1 MEETLGPLQNL
12 IQLSF
17 RHIHPTRYSRQKA
30 QASSPIELIEDSPM
44 AIFQQNLPASLRFGP
59 PAAPENRGIPAT
71 DRRPYLV
78 TVPPRKPVTSA
89 RRGVATTS
97 QYLALFPHESED
109 ARLTGA
115 TRSLYRRLLALN
127 LPRPSV
133 RSEVSVER
141 RDVTE
146 VRFKTIDTRI
156 A

>member
-1 MEETLGPLQNL
+1 
-12 IQLSF
+12 
-17 RHIHPTRYSRQKA
+17 
-30 QASSPIELIEDSPM
+30 M
-44 AIFQQNLPASLRFGP
+44 AIFQQNIPASLRFGP
-59 PAAPENRGIPAT
+59 PAALENRGIPAT

-78 TVPPRKPVTSA
+78 TVPPRRAVAPTRKT
-89 RRGVATTS
+89 VATAS

-127 LPRPSV
+127 LPHASA
-133 RSEVSVER
+133 SADL

-146 VRFKTIDTRI
+146 VRFKVVDTRI

>member
-1 MEETLGPLQNL
+1 
-12 IQLSF
+12 
-17 RHIHPTRYSRQKA
+17 
-30 QASSPIELIEDSPM
+30 M

-59 PAAPENRGIPAT
+59 PAAPENRGIPVT

-78 TVPPRKPVTSA
+78 TVPPRKPVTSV
-89 RRGVATTS
+89 RRTVSTAS

-133 RSEVSVER
+133 RSEVSADL
-141 RDVTE
+141 RDAAE
-146 VRFKTIDTRI
+146 VRFKVVDSRI

>member
-1 MEETLGPLQNL
+1 
-12 IQLSF
+12 
-17 RHIHPTRYSRQKA
+17 
-30 QASSPIELIEDSPM
+30 M

-59 PAAPENRGIPAT
+59 PGPQENRGLPAT
-71 DRRPYLV
+71 ERRPYLV
-78 TVPPRKPVTSA
+78 TVPPRRPVTST
-89 RRGVATTS
+89 RKTVASTS

-127 LPRPSV
+127 LPRPSG
-133 RSEVSVER
+133 RIEASAEL

-146 VRFKTIDTRI
+146 ARFKLVDNRI

>member
-1 MEETLGPLQNL
+1 
-12 IQLSF
+12 
-17 RHIHPTRYSRQKA
+17 
-30 QASSPIELIEDSPM
+30 M

-78 TVPPRKPVTSA
+78 TVPPRKPVTSV
-89 RRGVATTS
+89 RRTVSTAS

-133 RSEVSVER
+133 RSEVSADL
-141 RDVTE
+141 RDAAE
-146 VRFKTIDTRI
+146 VRFKVVDSRI